1 MLVFYLSLSML
12 TRVNRLSVIVNKTDA
27 IFICI
32 LNLNTEKTVLS
43 RGIQIGKLKVYLS
56 KQTAKSQVKTKARKA

>member
-12 TRVNRLSVIVNKTDA
+12 TRVNRLSVIVNKTNA

-32 LNLNTEKTVLS
+32 LNLNTKKTVTTGDS
-43 RGIQIGKLKVYLS
+43 FY
-56 KQTAKSQVKTKARKA
+56 AKC